1 MSWPPT
7 RDISTVVSQGWDRLS
22 SKHWVVCSYQYLHE
36 GWKVIGMMFLLNKQ
50 AILRSCDYY
59 VEWHDS
65 RRIRKLLARRAGR
78 HVQAGGRS
86 VLKTTMQ

>member
-1 MSWPPT
+1 MA
-7 RDISTVVSQGWDRLS
+7 
-22 SKHWVVCSYQYLHE
+22 
-36 GWKVIGMMFLLNKQ
+36 MMFPLNKQ

-65 RRIRKLLARRAGR
+65 RKIRKLLAPRAGR